1 MCSIQARR
9 LHPCR
14 ACFSCQTRV
23 QRTAA
28 PQGAARGEAR
38 EVWCG
43 IAGTARSAPRDVSTG
58 RRARAGKPRLAT
70 GTGALSPASR
80 TARLPRGGS
89 EGRMAAGGGRVQP
102 RACTR
107 GSTRAARVWGPRHTA
122 SPPRSAPPSQPASL
136 SAVSRGAALSSPRL
150 TRFKPP
156 KSRHRIGGGP
166 KPARTRRGK
175 MRAPAPAL
183 RVANA
188 MAMLMVA
195 ALLCGC
201 HGDADMTQTGP
212 GEVTRIADVEAFEA
226 RLAAPAFQ
234 NAPPLRARAELLAA
248 RRRSSIRIVEPAR
261 RAQQPR
267 ADYPPRVWHIHMH
280 WPPTLQDS
288 ILRSDSVWVVLFTS
302 TSKDEVGCWKPFL
315 GMQPPAQRLLN
326 ITFFSRWACSLPRSD
341 C

>member
-1 MCSIQARR
+1 MIRLAARSPFV
-9 LHPCR
+9 LHP
-14 ACFSCQTRV
+14 S
-23 QRTAA
+23 TAPA
-28 PQGAARGEAR
+28 PVPRMLLLSDTSPENSGAARRGEAR

-175 MRAPAPAL
+175 RCEHQHQRCASRTRWRCCWSRRCCAA
-183 RVANA
+183 A
-188 MAMLMVA
+188 MA
-195 ALLCGC
+195 
-201 HGDADMTQTGP
+201 
-212 GEVTRIADVEAFEA
+212 TR
-226 RLAAPAFQ
+226 
-234 NAPPLRARAELLAA
+234 
-248 RRRSSIRIVEPAR
+248 
-261 RAQQPR
+261 
-267 ADYPPRVWHIHMH
+267 
-280 WPPTLQDS
+280 T
-288 ILRSDSVWVVLFTS
+288 
-302 TSKDEVGCWKPFL
+302 
-315 GMQPPAQRLLN
+315 
-326 ITFFSRWACSLPRSD
+326 
-341 C
+341 

>member
-1 MCSIQARR
+1 
-9 LHPCR
+9 
-14 ACFSCQTRV
+14 
-23 QRTAA
+23 
-28 PQGAARGEAR
+28 
-38 EVWCG
+38 
-43 IAGTARSAPRDVSTG
+43 
-58 RRARAGKPRLAT
+58 
-70 GTGALSPASR
+70 
-80 TARLPRGGS
+80 
-89 EGRMAAGGGRVQP
+89 
-102 RACTR
+102 
-107 GSTRAARVWGPRHTA
+107 
-122 SPPRSAPPSQPASL
+122 
-136 SAVSRGAALSSPRL
+136 
-150 TRFKPP
+150 
-156 KSRHRIGGGP
+156 
-166 KPARTRRGK
+166 

-226 RLAAPAFQ
+226 RLAAPAFWK
-234 NAPPLRARAELLAA
+234 APPLRARAELLAA